1 MKKIILMCVSVSI
14 LSACTY
20 AGPFVTNISLSE
32 NEIVVEKC
40 LIKHD
45 IFMGT
50 ISTHTCSNHTLK
62 R

>member
-1 MKKIILMCVSVSI
+1 MKKTLLIYVSLLF

-20 AGPFVTNISLSE
+20 AGPFVTNISLSQ
-32 NEIVVEKC
+32 NEIIVEKC

-50 ISTHTCSNHTLK
+50 ISTHDCSTHMLK